1 LKIKSVILL
10 LGGNQGDVSKTLV
23 ASLALIEKEIG
34 PIISVSHIYQTKA
47 WGPIPQG
54 DFLNIAVKLKSVFP
68 AGIIMKKLLD
78 IEKVFGRRRAVKYGP
93 RTLDMDML
101 FYGNKRLSNQLLVL
115 PHPEIQNRR
124 FVLQPCSDIIPKF
137 KHPVLHQ
144 TINELLL
151 ICADQLEVKLWK

>member
-1 LKIKSVILL
+1 MATNPYFKKDYSGEQDILEDLTVELIKTM
-10 LGGNQGDVSKTLV
+10 GRDM
-23 ASLALIEKEIG
+23 
-34 PIISVSHIYQTKA
+34 YY
-47 WGPIPQG
+47 IPR
-54 DFLNIAVKLKSVFP
+54 NI
-68 AGIIMKKLLD
+68 
-78 IEKVFGRRRAVKYGP
+78 
-93 RTLDMDML
+93 LDMDML

-151 ICADQLEVKLWK
+151 ICADQLEVKRWK